1 MDCRAADGIVV
12 VVVLLV
18 ILLMSALVAAVTSM
32 TASELLIAANFRHSR
47 EASYAATAA
56 AERALS
62 ELSTSDWA
70 SVLAGNTRSTF
81 ADGAPGGIRSLPNGD
96 RIDLMRLLNLAN
108 CRKPTSCSDD
118 EMNLVTAER
127 PRGANN
133 PRWQLFGYGSLAAA
147 NPAVVTDSPF
157 YVVVMVADDASETDD
172 NPLLDATP
180 GDPGAGIL
188 ALRAEA
194 FGPRSTHKTVEL
206 TAGRTASGRVGVLS
220 WRELR

>member
-18 ILLMSALVAAVTSM
+18 MLLMSALVAALTSM

-47 EASYAATAA
+47 EASYAAMAA
-56 AERALS
+56 AEQALS

-81 ADGAPGGIRSLPNGD
+81 ADGAPVGIRLLPNGD
-96 RIDLMRLLNLAN
+96 RIDLTSLLNLAN
-108 CRKPTSCSDD
+108 CRKPTPCSDA
-118 EMNLVTAER
+118 EMNLATAER

-133 PRWQLFGYGSLAAA
+133 PRWQLFAYGRLTAA
-147 NPAVVTDSPF
+147 NPAVVTDSAF
-157 YVVVMVADDASETDD
+157 YVVVMVADDASEIDD
-172 NPLLDATP
+172 NPLVDATP
-180 GDPGAGIL
+180 GDPGGGMI

-194 FGPRSTHKTVEL
+194 FGPRSTHKAVEL

>member
-1 MDCRAADGIVV
+1 MDYRRADGLVV

-18 ILLMSALVAAVTSM
+18 ILLMSALVAALTSV
-32 TASELLIAANFRHSR
+32 TASEVLIAANFRHSR

-62 ELSTSDWA
+62 DLSTSDWA
-70 SVLAGNTRSTF
+70 SVLAGSTLSTF
-81 ADGAPGGIRSLPNGD
+81 ADGPPVGTRTLPTGD
-96 RIDLMRLLNLAN
+96 GIDLTRLLNLAN

-118 EMNLVTAER
+118 EMNLITAER

-133 PRWQLFGYGSLAAA
+133 PRWQLFGYGRLTDI
-147 NPAVVTDSPF
+147 NPGVVTDSQF
-157 YVVVMVADDASETDD
+157 YVVVMVGDDPSENDD
-172 NPLLDATP
+172 NPLVDATP
-180 GDPGAGIL
+180 GGPGAGML

-194 FGPRSTHKTVEL
+194 FGPRSTHKAVEL
-206 TAGRTASGRVGVLS
+206 TAVRTASGRVGVVS

>member
-1 MDCRAADGIVV
+1 MDGRGADGIVV

-18 ILLMSALVAAVTSM
+18 ILLMSALVAALTSVA
-32 TASELLIAANFRHSR
+32 ASEVLIAANFRHSR

-81 ADGAPGGIRSLPNGD
+81 ADGAPVGTTMLPNGD
-96 RIDLMRLLNLAN
+96 RIDLTRLLNLAN
-108 CRKPTSCSDD
+108 CRKPTSCSDG
-118 EMNLVTAER
+118 EMNLVTGER
-127 PRGANN
+127 SRGANN
-133 PRWQLFGYGSLAAA
+133 PRWQLFAYGSLTAA
-147 NPAVVTDSPF
+147 NLGVVSDSPF
-157 YVVVMVADDASETDD
+157 YVVVMVADDPSETDD
-172 NPLLDATP
+172 NPLVDATS

-194 FGPRSTHKTVEL
+194 FGPRNTHKTVEL